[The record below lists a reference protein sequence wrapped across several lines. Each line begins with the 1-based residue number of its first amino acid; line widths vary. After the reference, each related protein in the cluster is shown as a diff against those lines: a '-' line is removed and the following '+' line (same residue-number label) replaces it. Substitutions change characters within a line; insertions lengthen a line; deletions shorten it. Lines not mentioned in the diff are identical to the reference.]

1 MWSEVTSLCGFINDI
16 RGEQTNFS
24 YSLLVA
30 RLCTLP
36 LLPFSH
42 PSLNLHQESLLRI
55 PFPSF
60 LPHSVVSVRISSFS
74 SCRAEQKQN
83 KTKHINT
90 IDLITFFS
98 QNKIWREFKK
108 TTDTRTDEVYFL
120 WIRVACSSSHIP
132 FLILILYSVVT
143 VFLQLSVD
151 PAYHKPWLSYVRTL
165 AQF

>member
-1 MWSEVTSLCGFINDI
+1 MTSLCGFINDI

-24 YSLLVA
+24 HSFSVTKLGTLPSSFPLPSLLN
-30 RLCTLP
+30 CIGDFFWGP
-36 LLPFSH
+36 LF
-42 PSLNLHQESLLRI
+42 LHYSQST
-55 PFPSF
+55 
-60 LPHSVVSVRISSFS
+60 VSVCISSFS
-74 SCRAEQKQN
+74 LCRTEQKQN

-98 QNKIWREFKK
+98 QNKIWRKFKK

-120 WIRVACSSSHIP
+120 WICVACSSSHIP

-143 VFLQLSVD
+143 VFLQLSMD
-151 PAYHKPWLSYVRTL
+151 PTYHKPWLSYVRTL

>member
-1 MWSEVTSLCGFINDI
+1 MTSLCGFINDI

-24 YSLLVA
+24 RSFRVEKLCISSSWFPFFYS
-30 RLCTLP
+30 
-36 LLPFSH
+36 
-42 PSLNLHQESLLRI
+42 SLNRTRGFFSGCLLLLYSRA
-55 PFPSF
+55 
-60 LPHSVVSVRISSFS
+60 LVSVRTSSFS
-74 SCRAEQKQN
+74 SWRTEQKQN
-83 KTKHINT
+83 KTKHLNT

-120 WIRVACSSSHIP
+120 WICVACSSSHIP
-132 FLILILYSVVT
+132 FFILILYPVVT